1 MTARNWI
8 IGAALGCCAIPGIA
22 ATEDAASACLG
33 RAEAVLAALDGG
45 EYEKARV
52 GFDARMQAG
61 LSAEQ
66 LRSVWESLPA
76 QAGKRLAV
84 APGRTGPVADGH
96 AAVIPL
102 QYEKAWLELQI
113 GCAADGSVRGLF
125 VRPGSAPEPV
135 AMESS
140 TAWSEREL
148 AVASATLSLPGTL
161 TLPRGKAQAGVVLVH
176 GSGPNDRDETI
187 GPNKVFRD
195 LAHGLAERDIAVLR
209 YEKRSHAHPES
220 FAGKAFTVDEEV
232 VDDAVAALQQLAAQ
246 PELAGKP
253 VFVVGHSLGAL
264 LAPRIAARSD
274 VAGVVML
281 AAPARALTEI
291 LPQQMNYIFN
301 LDGSISDE
309 ERQQLDQVQTQ
320 IVRIEALTNA
330 DKESSTP
337 LLGAPASY
345 WLDLRD
351 YDAVAQARALKRPIL
366 LLQGEGD
373 YQVTM
378 DSDFLAWQ
386 QAMKSESLYTARS
399 FSKLSHLFMPAGDPP
414 GPGDYEKP
422 GHVDATVIDAMALWI
437 KNPPAPAD

>member
-1 MTARNWI
+1 MV
-8 IGAALGCCAIPGIA
+8 AAA
-22 ATEDAASACLG
+22 EDAASACLA
-33 RAEAVLAALDGG
+33 RAETVLAALDSG
-45 EYEKARV
+45 EYEAARSD
-52 GFDARMQAG
+52 FDARMQAG

-66 LRSVWESLPA
+66 LRSVWEALPV

-84 APGRTGPVADGH
+84 APGRAGPVADGH

-125 VRPGSAPEPV
+125 VRPGSAPAPV
-135 AMESS
+135 AIESS
-140 TAWSEREL
+140 SAWSEREL
-148 AVASATLSLPGTL
+148 AVASSGLSLPGTL
-161 TLPRGKAQAGVVLVH
+161 TLPTAAVKAGVVLVH

-209 YEKRSHAHPES
+209 YEKRSRAHPAS
-220 FAGKAFTVDEEV
+220 FAGKAFTVDDEV
-232 VDDAVAALQQLAAQ
+232 VDDAVAALQLLSAQ
-246 PELAGKP
+246 PELAGRP

-281 AAPARALTEI
+281 AAPARSLTEMM
-291 LPQQMNYIFN
+291 PQQMNYIFN
-301 LDGSISDE
+301 LDGRIDDDE
-309 ERQQLDQVQTQ
+309 RKQLDAVQAQ
-320 IVRIEALTNA
+320 IARIDKLSDA
-330 DKESSTP
+330 DHADLAP

-345 WLDLRD
+345 WLDLRR
-351 YDAVAQARALKRPIL
+351 YDPFAQARALGKPIL

-378 DSDFLAWQ
+378 NDDFLQWQ
-386 QAMKSESLYTARS
+386 KQMQSEDDFTARS
-399 FSKLSHLFMPAGDPP
+399 FSGLSHLFMPAGDPP
-414 GPGDYEKP
+414 APSDYEQP
-422 GHVDATVIDAMALWI
+422 GHVDPTVIKELALWI
-437 KNPPAPAD
+437 TSIK